1 MIAVKC
7 PEVHL
12 KSRMNTVNQ
21 RTIHPIRGI
30 IAVNHRMDAV
40 KCRIVTTKYPKAA
53 TPCGAAA
60 DQKRVQ
66 PVGTLSSVLPATR

>member
-1 MIAVKC
+1 
-7 PEVHL
+7 
-12 KSRMNTVNQ
+12 
-21 RTIHPIRGI
+21 
-30 IAVNHRMDAV
+30 MDAV